1 MLYISQLS
9 YFDRGNYACTVRSFF
24 GQRKQRQIYLE
35 IAGIC
40 TQLLYLM
47 CATFLGTLDTYE
59 TLMLI
64 DCGNPV
70 SISCKTTGYLLST
83 EIEWRRNTVIITSD
97 DHNYIIESSFVDQ
110 ANMTTLSILN
120 GDTGRYSCAIAGRD
134 LQRVI
139 TVSISK

>member
-1 MLYISQLS
+1 
-9 YFDRGNYACTVRSFF
+9 
-24 GQRKQRQIYLE
+24 
-35 IAGIC
+35 
-40 TQLLYLM
+40 M

-59 TLMLI
+59 MLMLI

-83 EIEWRRNTVIITSD
+83 EIEWRRNNVIITSD

-110 ANMTTLSILN
+110 ANVTTLSILN